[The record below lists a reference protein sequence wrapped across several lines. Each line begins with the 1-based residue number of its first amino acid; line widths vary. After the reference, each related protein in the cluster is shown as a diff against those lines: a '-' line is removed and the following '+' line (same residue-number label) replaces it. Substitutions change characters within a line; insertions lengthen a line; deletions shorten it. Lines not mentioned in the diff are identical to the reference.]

1 MNRKPGIGKRGT
13 IEFNAKVFHAVQ
25 RTTMKLNL
33 LESDKVYEYRERYLK
48 MFCLEENVSL
58 ICDVLMANHS
68 HSIVYSEN
76 PQSVLNV
83 FKRLNSGLGQ
93 FVFKNIVKG
102 TDLENIF
109 TPTFRYHLFS
119 SSVRLFPIEGVIP
132 LFIDTKYLFDN
143 PRHHNCSRYG
153 LSYTH
158 STFSFMQNGEYG
170 KKELAVF
177 YNLYGMYPKQVMK
190 VIMKSYQDFN
200 DTLQTLSFSIDRKR
214 EALVFKSEPL
224 KDWTVS
230 SNKII
235 DSYKSFDSI

>member
-1 MNRKPGIGKRGT
+1 
-13 IEFNAKVFHAVQ
+13 
-25 RTTMKLNL
+25 
-33 LESDKVYEYRERYLK
+33 
-48 MFCLEENVSL
+48 
-58 ICDVLMANHS
+58 
-68 HSIVYSEN
+68 
-76 PQSVLNV
+76 
-83 FKRLNSGLGQ
+83 
-93 FVFKNIVKG
+93 
-102 TDLENIF
+102 
-109 TPTFRYHLFS
+109 
-119 SSVRLFPIEGVIP
+119 
-132 LFIDTKYLFDN
+132 
-143 PRHHNCSRYG
+143 
-153 LSYTH
+153 
-158 STFSFMQNGEYG
+158 MQNGEYG